1 MPNTHLRP
9 ARQHPPV
16 ISKSTGDQN
25 MGKLRTELLCEHP
38 LACVS
43 WVLAILLSFLTMCI
57 VYFADSSSTALGFS
71 VASFTLL
78 AGYCPNKQCCLDR
91 DSCKVLCI
99 FVIVFLIIETTGFV
113 LPCIIHGAT
122 AYFLVKETY
131 DAFSGLEEYKRL
143 DKQDKGVL
151 VAATIFSILSTL
163 IVLVLEFFWCRVSC
177 CDCCPQS
184 EYEDLERNKNRSE
197 AE

>member
-1 MPNTHLRP
+1 M
-9 ARQHPPV
+9 

-25 MGKLRTELLCEHP
+25 MGNLRIERLCEHP
-38 LACVS
+38 LACGS
-43 WVLAILLSFLTMCI
+43 WVLASLLSFLTICI

-78 AGYCPNKQCCLDR
+78 TGYCPNKQCYQDGE
-91 DSCKVLCI
+91 CKILCI

-113 LPCIIHGAT
+113 LPCFIHGAT

-143 DKQDKGVL
+143 DKEDKGAL
-151 VAATIFSILSTL
+151 VVATIFSILSTL

-177 CDCCPQS
+177 CECCPQS
-184 EYEDLERNKNRSE
+184 EYEDLERN
-197 AE
+197 

>member
-1 MPNTHLRP
+1 MSL
-9 ARQHPPV
+9 
-16 ISKSTGDQN
+16 
-25 MGKLRTELLCEHP
+25 ELDIDAILFGGVHD
-38 LACVS
+38 
-43 WVLAILLSFLTMCI
+43 VLASLLSFLTICI

-78 AGYCPNKQCCLDR
+78 AGYCPNKQCFLDR
-91 DSCKVLCI
+91 DSCKVPCI

-113 LPCIIHGAT
+113 VPCIFHGAT

-143 DKQDKGVL
+143 DKEDKGAL

-163 IVLVLEFFWCRVSC
+163 IVQCACFGIFLVPCFL
-177 CDCCPQS
+177 
-184 EYEDLERNKNRSE
+184 L
-197 AE
+197 